1 MNINKL
7 TNYTAGVAQ
16 IWMDKG
22 PLSGFG
28 APERILKLD
37 WIQVRYALI
46 AEPAVVK
53 ISKIET
59 SAKSLKHHPSFLFW

>member
-1 MNINKL
+1 MNINKV
-7 TNYTAGVAQ
+7 TNYKASVAQ

-22 PLSGFG
+22 PVNGYG

-37 WIQVRYALI
+37 GIQVRYAMI

-59 SAKSLKHHPSFLFW
+59 SAKSL

>member
-1 MNINKL
+1 
-7 TNYTAGVAQ
+7 
-16 IWMDKG
+16 MDKG
-22 PLSGFG
+22 PVNGYG

-37 WIQVRYALI
+37 GIQVRYALI

-59 SAKSLKHHPSFLFW
+59 SAKSL

>member
-1 MNINKL
+1 MNINKV
-7 TNYTAGVAQ
+7 TNYTASVAQ

-22 PLSGFG
+22 PVNGYE
-28 APERILKLD
+28 APERILKLGG
-37 WIQVRYALI
+37 IQVRYAMI

-59 SAKSLKHHPSFLFW
+59 SAKSL